1 MARPRNQRA
10 PEQTDRI
17 ADAHVDTDALAHA
30 GAAAAEFS
38 NRVALVDQQFG
49 IDIPYQLDVY
59 IAAIRQRAAESAARL
74 IEMGC
79 LLLQVRER
87 EPGAVFADAIQ
98 RAGLDPR
105 FARRAMQAAVKLQD
119 RQAIRALGVTKALEL
134 LSEDDDT
141 LDALDKGGTVAG
153 LTLDEIDA
161 MSTRELKSAL
171 RKERKERADEEA
183 AHEEI
188 VGKKDERIHKLVREA
203 KRVARSP
210 AREKAAEVLAQLDV
224 AAVEV
229 ATNLKTMRDAITA
242 VHAIYEEE
250 GEAQLD
256 TEVGERIDQN
266 VQMAA
271 QWAQQIVDEYGV

>member
-1 MARPRNQRA
+1 MARPRTQRA
-10 PEQTDRI
+10 PDKTDRI
-17 ADAHVDTDALAHA
+17 ADAQVDGDALAQA
-30 GAAAAEFS
+30 GADAAEFS
-38 NRVALVDQQFG
+38 TRIAVVEQSYG

-87 EPGAVFADAIQ
+87 ETGPVFANALE
-98 RAGLDPR
+98 RAGIDPR

-161 MSTRELKSAL
+161 MSTRELKAAL
-171 RKERKERADEEA
+171 RKERKERGDEEA
-183 AHEEI
+183 AHEQI
-188 VGKKDERIHKLVREA
+188 VAKKDERIHKLVREA
-203 KRVARSP
+203 KRVARSE
-210 AREKAAEVLAQLDV
+210 AREKASEVLAQLDA

-229 ATNLKTMRDAITA
+229 ATYLKQMRDAITA
-242 VHAIYEEE
+242 VHAIYAEE
-250 GEAQLD
+250 GHAQLD

-266 VQMAA
+266 VQLAS
-271 QWAQQIVDEYGV
+271 QWAQQIAEEFGA

>member
-1 MARPRNQRA
+1 MARPRTQRSTD
-10 PEQTDRI
+10 QTDRV
-17 ADAHVDTDALAHA
+17 AQAGVDAAALADA
-30 GAAAAEFS
+30 GAAASELATHIAVVE
-38 NRVALVDQQFG
+38 QQYG

-87 EPGAVFADAIQ
+87 ETSAVFGDALQ
-98 RAGLDPR
+98 RAGIDPR

-119 RQAIRALGVTKALEL
+119 RKAIRALGVTKALEL

-161 MSTRELKSAL
+161 MSTRELKTAL
-171 RKERKERADEEA
+171 RKERKERADEDA
-183 AHEEI
+183 AHEQI
-188 VGKKDERIHKLVREA
+188 VAKKDERIHKLVREV
-203 KRVARSP
+203 KRVARSE
-210 AREKAAEVLAQLDV
+210 AREKSAEVLAQLDA

-229 ATNLKTMRDAITA
+229 ATGLKQMRDAIST
-242 VHAIYEEE
+242 VHAIYRED
-250 GEAQLD
+250 GQAQLD
-256 TEVGERIDQN
+256 QEVGERIDQN
-266 VQMAA
+266 LQLAA
-271 QWAQQIVDEYGV
+271 QWAQQIADEFGV